1 LRRRLAYWRKIAA
14 RIEVDTSV
22 GTRKG
27 NRSKI
32 PKSKKRTGS
41 KRGQTGSKRGQVK
54 NPEAKSEA
62 ARRGQ
67 VTARRG
73 QVGFHVTSV
82 SVRVRNWVDAMAE

>member
-41 KRGQTGSKRGQVK
+41 KRGQVK

-73 QVGFHVTSV
+73 QVGFHVTFV